1 MLILLSILILGM
13 VLDLMDV
20 QLFHC
25 QMGMDLVENIIIFVF
40 DNSSSIH
47 TVNRKKDIFIL
58 GKCPADGLDN
68 ATSTAETKYA
78 INFSRQQNKFCLNF
92 VYDTI

>member
-1 MLILLSILILGM
+1 
-13 VLDLMDV
+13 
-20 QLFHC
+20 
-25 QMGMDLVENIIIFVF
+25 MGMDLVKNIIIFVF